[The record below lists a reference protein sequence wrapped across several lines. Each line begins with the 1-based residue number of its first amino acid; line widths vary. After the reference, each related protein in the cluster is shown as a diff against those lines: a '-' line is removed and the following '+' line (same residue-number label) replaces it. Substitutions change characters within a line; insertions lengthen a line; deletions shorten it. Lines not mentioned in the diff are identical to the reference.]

1 MEALGELVGDA
12 ITTGEA
18 FEVLDPEALEALV
31 LEAEMP
37 AFADEIADQLAED
50 WCRDEHTV
58 DEIVERQRLAGA
70 AIAPVV
76 RLPIPASQLRHRS
89 EGRRAA

>member
-1 MEALGELVGDA
+1 M
-12 ITTGEA
+12 TTTAEA
-18 FEVLDPEALEALV
+18 FEVLDPEALEALC

-37 AFADEIADQLAED
+37 AFADEIAAQLADD
-50 WCRDEHTV
+50 WCREQHTV
-58 DEIVERQRLAGA
+58 DELVDRQRLAGV

-76 RLPIPASQLRHRS
+76 HLPVPASQLRGPLLRV